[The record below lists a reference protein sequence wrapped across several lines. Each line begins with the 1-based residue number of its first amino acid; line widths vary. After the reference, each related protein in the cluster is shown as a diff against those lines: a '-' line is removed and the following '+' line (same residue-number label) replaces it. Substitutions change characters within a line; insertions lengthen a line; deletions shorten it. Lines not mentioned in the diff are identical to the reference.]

1 MTFLRNQWY
10 CAGFSDDLKDAPVA
24 VKILGEPIVLYR
36 ASGGKA
42 VALQDRCPHRFAP
55 LSKGRK
61 EGDHAVAGHH
71 QRRGPANL
79 QAFTQFQKALP

>member
-10 CAGFSDDLKDAPVA
+10 CAGFSDDLKEAPVA

-55 LSKGRK
+55 LSKGRICGANI
-61 EGDHAVAGHH
+61 ECPYHGLEFGADGHCTKN
-71 QRRGPANL
+71 P
-79 QAFTQFQKALP
+79 